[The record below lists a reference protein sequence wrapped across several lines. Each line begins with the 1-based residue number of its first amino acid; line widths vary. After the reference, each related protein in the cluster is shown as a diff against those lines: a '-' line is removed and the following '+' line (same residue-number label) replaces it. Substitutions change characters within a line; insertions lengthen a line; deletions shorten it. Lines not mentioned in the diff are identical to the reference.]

1 MTEREEQLKKMLTGG
16 IKAQWERL
24 DDPKNAI
31 KGKFSEDIERV
42 KDNIDEEIMEL
53 YDELNTA
60 DPYNYERVRDEAA
73 DLKNYLDNLI
83 MICDKEI
90 KKDKQK

>member
-1 MTEREEQLKKMLTGG
+1 MTEREEQISKMLTCG

-24 DDPKNAI
+24 NDPKNAV

-42 KDNIDEEIMEL
+42 KDNIDEETMEL

-60 DPYNYERVRDEAA
+60 DPYNYERIREEAA
-73 DLKNYLDNLI
+73 DLKNYLDDLI
-83 MICDKEI
+83 MVCDNEI
-90 KKDKQK
+90 AKNKQK